1 MWNIIKTKSVET
13 HCPSGFSEECPA
25 GSSCYG
31 GLGCNVQDII
41 AIEDEASSGED
52 GTTID
57 DDEPVRLP
65 KTDARR
71 KNFCGKSWG
80 DASATCSDW

>member
-1 MWNIIKTKSVET
+1 MKKSVET

-31 GLGCNVQDII
+31 GLACNVQDIL
-41 AIEDEASSGED
+41 AIEDESSSGE
-52 GTTID
+52 G
-57 DDEPVRLP
+57 EEEEVRIP
-65 KTDARR
+65 KNDVRR